1 MDRASTTDRLTVGVR
16 VRVLIEVNTGI
27 NRTDTLPDQPMVD
40 LAKKAA
46 ALKGVKLA
54 GLMT

>member
-1 MDRASTTDRLTVGVR
+1 MDRSSTTNRLTVGVR

-27 NRTDTLPDQPMVD
+27 NRTATLPDQPMVD
-40 LAKKAA
+40 PAKKAE
-46 ALKGVKLA
+46 ALKGIKLT